1 MPHKLAGGAE
11 KAPEWGIAAA
21 TGLRDDEGNQIV
33 TAAATPPE
41 VPFPSGDFCFPRRIY
56 MPQINSGDTAWVL
69 ISTALVL
76 VMTPALAFFYGG
88 MVRRKNALST
98 LNLSFITIAL
108 VSLQWV
114 LFGYSFA
121 FGKGGSA
128 FLGGLSYL
136 GLEGVGADPN
146 PEYAATIPHLAFMAF
161 QMMFAIITPALITG
175 AFVER
180 VKFKTYILFTL
191 IWATLVYDPV
201 AHWVWGTGGFLRN
214 LGALDFAGGTVV
226 HIVAGFSAL
235 AFALVIGKRAGFGK
249 APMEPHNIPFTVLG
263 AGLLWMGWFGFNG
276 GSALAANGVAVN
288 ALVTT
293 NTAAAAAALSWML
306 ITWRQNK
313 PSVLGT
319 VIGAVVGLVAITPAA
334 GYVSPLAAIVIG
346 ALASPISLLA
356 IKVRQKMGLDES
368 LDVWACHG
376 MGGTWGALATGLFAS
391 KAVNPAGADGLF
403 YGNPSQFLVQAGAAA
418 VSILFAFGTTY
429 LLARIL
435 KATVGLRV
443 SHDEEEVG
451 LDISE
456 HGEPAYA

>member
-1 MPHKLAGGAE
+1 MP
-11 KAPEWGIAAA
+11 
-21 TGLRDDEGNQIV
+21 
-33 TAAATPPE
+33 
-41 VPFPSGDFCFPRRIY
+41 S
-56 MPQINSGDTAWVL
+56 INSGDTAWML

-76 VMTPALAFFYGG
+76 MMTPALAFFYGG
-88 MVRRKNALST
+88 MVRRKNILST

-108 VSLQWV
+108 ISLQWV
-114 LFGYSFA
+114 LIGYSLS
-121 FGKGGSA
+121 FGKGLGGW
-128 FLGGLSYL
+128 LGGLNFL
-136 GLEGVGADPN
+136 GFNGVGAAPN
-146 PEYAATIPHLAFMAF
+146 SEYAPTIPHLAFAAY
-161 QMMFAIITPALITG
+161 QMMFAVITPALITG

-180 VKFKTYILFTL
+180 IKFKTYLLFTL

-201 AHWVWGTGGFLRN
+201 AHWVWGTGGFLRT

-226 HIVAGFSAL
+226 HILAGFSAL
-235 AFALVIGKRAGFGK
+235 AFALVIGKRKGFGK

-276 GSALAANGVAVN
+276 GSALAADGLAVN

-319 VIGAVVGLVAITPAA
+319 VTGAVVGLVAITPAA

-356 IKVRQKMGLDES
+356 IKARQKMGLDES

-391 KAVNPAGADGLF
+391 KAINPAGANGLF
-403 YGNPSQFLVQAGAAA
+403 FGNPMQFLIQAAAAA
-418 VSILFAFGTTY
+418 VSIAFAFGMTY
-429 LLARIL
+429 VLARIL